1 MISDIDEIFY
11 NKTFM
16 LLSQRM
22 SPFKN
27 LGGFLE
33 KKESDIN
40 VNNKISFSVNTS
52 ALLLKHI
59 SSKSK
64 TNSEW

>member
-16 LLSQRM
+16 LLFQSM

-33 KKESDIN
+33 KKKEGIRCQC
-40 VNNKISFSVNTS
+40 
-52 ALLLKHI
+52 
-59 SSKSK
+59 
-64 TNSEW
+64 